1 MNNMEEIPTIHT
13 RESPSQKETY
23 EQGRL
28 YGIHQI
34 EKSILLHLENIQKAR
49 DWSVSLDY
57 PYPESHAIWLGE
69 EKILKL
75 LKDKLEKIK

>member
-1 MNNMEEIPTIHT
+1 METDDQLQP

-75 LKDKLEKIK
+75 LKDEVEIIK